1 MLCSI
6 STAKSGSN
14 WLDRLRSSKGFP
26 AGNDLDLEHF
36 LSHCNHNHSNSSDT
50 DASNSITN
58 NIDPK
63 SNSNP
68 TESDGRPVLNRNQ
81 TTEIPNQNG
90 ESEWFGIMNNVL
102 SELFNMGDSNDFPR
116 INGKKSYRK
125 QPNPKI
131 CVLSTSTNVNE
142 MRSDDVRRE
151 EGVSATLPSSGDN
164 SCMEREQ
171 TSDQMTK
178 QENVDV
184 GSMDVEEEGKSHSDL
199 SAFSRT
205 EVTVI
210 DTSCPSWKFEKL
222 LFRRKNVWKV
232 RDNKCKS
239 KNTGRKKRKASPLD
253 ENVDGEKKPKH
264 SIMLCSSAKEA
275 NGEECMLSS
284 FEGHRLGDKK
294 EETCKETPDILSQIP
309 KKRFPRKSKKGGS
322 SVILIKNIP
331 TSKKTGTNIPKSCL
345 KLTQRQ
351 YKV

>member
-6 STAKSGSN
+6 STGKSGSN

-26 AGNDLDLEHF
+26 AGNDLNLEQF
-36 LSHCNHNHSNSSDT
+36 LNHRNPNHPNSSEANVSD
-50 DASNSITN
+50 SITN
-58 NIDPK
+58 NIDPE

-68 TESDGRPVLNRNQ
+68 TQSADERPVLDRNQ

-90 ESEWFGIMNNVL
+90 EREWFGIMNNVL
-102 SELFNMGDSNDFPR
+102 VELFNMGDSKDFPR
-116 INGKKSYRK
+116 INGKKSSRK
-125 QPNPKI
+125 QRSPKI
-131 CVLSTSTNVNE
+131 CVLSTSTNVDDDE
-142 MRSDDVRRE
+142 MRSDDVRRD
-151 EGVSATLPSSGDN
+151 EGVSATLPFSGEN
-164 SCMEREQ
+164 SCMEIKQ
-171 TSDQMTK
+171 TSDRMTK
-178 QENVDV
+178 QENIDV
-184 GSMDVEEEGKSHSDL
+184 GSVDVEEEKSHADL

-210 DTSCPSWKFEKL
+210 DTSCPFWKFEKL

-264 SIMLCSSAKEA
+264 SVTRYSSVMPL
-275 NGEECMLSS
+275 N
-284 FEGHRLGDKK
+284 EGHPQSDKK
-294 EETCKETPDILSQIP
+294 EQACKETPDILSQIP
-309 KKRFPRKSKKGGS
+309 RKRFPRKSKKGGS
-322 SVILIKNIP
+322 SVILIKSIP
-331 TSKKTGTNIPKSCL
+331 AGKKNGANIPKSCL